1 MMLRRLLAPALLL
14 FSVTACAQ
22 PNAPAA
28 AAPGPTT
35 AMAATVAAQ
44 AAPAAFMPRPGTD
57 YVVLSPAQP
66 TWGQGKIE
74 VAEVFSYR
82 CIHCAEFQPKVNA
95 WKKTMPTDVRWE
107 YVPAV
112 FGGSWDTF
120 ARAYFAA
127 QLLGVQPKT
136 HDKVF
141 QGVFVDHSAG
151 EGSVEEIAKMYSGW
165 GVDQAKMLA
174 TMNSFG
180 VTAKLNRAHQFA
192 VRAGVDGT
200 PTIIING
207 KYRVSV
213 TADRGFEGMLA
224 TTSYLIAQE
233 RAASAAAKPAAAP
246 AKKG

>member
-1 MMLRRLLAPALLL
+1 MMLRRLLAPALVL

-22 PNAPAA
+22 PSAPAA
-28 AAPGPTT
+28 VTAAPSPATSV
-35 AMAATVAAQ
+35 AATIAAQ
-44 AAPAAFMPRPGTD
+44 AAPAAFVPRPGTD
-57 YVVLSPAQP
+57 YQVLSPAQP

-82 CIHCAEFQPKVNA
+82 CIHCAEFQPKVNV
-95 WKKTMPTDVRWE
+95 WKKTMPADVRWE

-112 FGGSWDTF
+112 FGETWDTF

-127 QLLGVQPKT
+127 QLLGVQPRT

-141 QGVFVDHSAG
+141 QGVFVDHAG
-151 EGSVEEIAKMYSGW
+151 GNGTVEDIAKMYSAW

-192 VRAGVDGT
+192 VRTGVEGT

-213 TADRGFEGMLA
+213 TPDRGFDGMLA

-233 RAASAAAKPAAAP
+233 RAAAKKPAA
-246 AKKG
+246 K